1 MSEATENFDEHLRS
15 LLEVMAQD
23 GVHRAAEGFSGMM
36 GKKVTVSQPRARL
49 MPFTELPYALG
60 GPESE
65 AVGIYLQMQGQMS
78 GQVMLALPYTKAL
91 ELVDLLMEAPTGTT
105 QQLGSLERSAL
116 AEVGNITTSFFLN
129 AIAASSGLDVRPSPP
144 AVIVDMI
151 GAIVDIIVATSG
163 GVREKILLIEAE
175 FVCEGR
181 SVEANFWMIPDPATL
196 EVFSRQRLND
206 GR

>member
-1 MSEATENFDEHLRS
+1 MSDETENFDEHLRS

-23 GVHRAAEGFSGMM
+23 GIHRAAEGFSGMM
-36 GKKVTVSQPRARL
+36 GKKVSVSQPKARL
-49 MPFTELPYALG
+49 VPFSELPFALG
-60 GPESE
+60 GPEKE

-78 GQVMLALPYTKAL
+78 GQVMLALPYAKAL
-91 ELVDLLMEAPTGTT
+91 ELVDLLLEVPTGTT

-151 GAIVDIIVATSG
+151 GAIVDVIVATSG
-163 GVREKILLIEAE
+163 GVREKILMLAAE
-175 FVCEGR
+175 FICEGR
-181 SVEANFWMIPDPATL
+181 AVEANFWMIPDPATL
-196 EVFSRQRLND
+196 EIFSRQGLKD

>member
-1 MSEATENFDEHLRS
+1 MTDTTENFDEHLRS

-23 GVHRAAEGFSGMM
+23 GIHRAAEGFSGMM
-36 GKKVTVSQPRARL
+36 GRKVTVSQPKARL
-49 MPFTELPYALG
+49 VPFAELPYALG
-60 GPESE
+60 GPENE
-65 AVGIYLQMQGQMS
+65 AVGIYLQMQGQIG

-91 ELVDLLMEAPTGTT
+91 DLVDLLMEVPTGTT

-129 AIAASSGLDVRPSPP
+129 AIATSSGLDVRPSPP

-151 GAIVDIIVATSG
+151 GAIVDVIVATSG
-163 GVREKILLIEAE
+163 GVREKILMIEAE

-196 EVFSRQRLND
+196 EKFSRQEQRD

>member
-1 MSEATENFDEHLRS
+1 MSEQIENFDEHLRS

-23 GVHRAAEGFSGMM
+23 GIHRAAEGFSGMM
-36 GKKVTVSQPRARL
+36 GKKVSVSQPKARL
-49 MPFTELPYALG
+49 MPFAELPYALG

-91 ELVDLLMEAPTGTT
+91 ELVDLLMEVPTGTT

-129 AIAASSGLDVRPSPP
+129 AISASSGLDVRPSPP

-196 EVFSRQRLND
+196 DAFSRQGLGD

>member
-1 MSEATENFDEHLRS
+1 MSEQLENFDEHLRS

-23 GVHRAAEGFSGMM
+23 GIHRAAEGFSGMM

-78 GQVMLALPYTKAL
+78 GQVMLALPYNKAL
-91 ELVDLLMEAPTGTT
+91 ELVDLLMEVPTGTT
-105 QQLGSLERSAL
+105 QQMGSLERSAL

-129 AIAASSGLDVRPSPP
+129 AISASSGLDVRPSPP

-175 FVCEGR
+175 FVCDGR

-196 EVFSRQRLND
+196 EIFSRQGLKD

>member
-1 MSEATENFDEHLRS
+1 MSDASENFDEHLRA

-23 GVHRAAEGFSGMM
+23 GIHRAAEGFSGMM
-36 GKKVTVSQPRARL
+36 GKNVTVSQPRARL
-49 MPFTELPYALG
+49 VPFAELPNALG
-60 GPESE
+60 GPENE
-65 AVGIYLQMQGQMS
+65 AVGIYLQMQGQMT
-78 GQVMLALPYTKAL
+78 GQVMLALPYAKAL
-91 ELVDLLMEAPTGTT
+91 ELVDLLMEVPTGTT

-151 GAIVDIIVATSG
+151 GAIVDVIVATSG
-163 GVREKILLIEAE
+163 GVREKILMLEAE

-181 SVEANFWMIPDPATL
+181 SVEANFWLIPDPATL
-196 EVFSRQRLND
+196 EKFSRRDEGD